1 MLLGC
6 TPAALAT
13 PLQTTVAVLTPVALA
28 PMQTNCCAAH
38 QVQERLKGYVCPWIG
53 YNDGTILERDG
64 DRKAHPVVIFCP
76 LQPLSH
82 MLSRDGYRR
91 VALLPSVDA
100 SSFPGSN
107 LDDKR
112 DNM

>member
-1 MLLGC
+1 M
-6 TPAALAT
+6 
-13 PLQTTVAVLTPVALA
+13 
-28 PMQTNCCAAH
+28 
-38 QVQERLKGYVCPWIG
+38 QERLGAYVCPWIG

-64 DRKAHPVVIFCP
+64 ERKTHPVVVFCP

-112 DNM
+112 DAGWVLTLLSSSPLQRDSLVSDDICGFSAAPLHALWN